1 MKVYI
6 ARSHILNEIPI
17 YFKLVVFTVVQ
28 TLPTISYIGICSIHL
43 SERSIVKK
51 GSNIYLGPSTIKVIS
66 NIVCLFS
73 IGIGIFFN
81 SSVVLA
87 ICVLMSLLTVS
98 E

>member
-1 MKVYI
+1 M
-6 ARSHILNEIPI
+6 
-17 YFKLVVFTVVQ
+17 
-28 TLPTISYIGICSIHL
+28 
-43 SERSIVKK
+43 KK
-51 GSNIYLGPSTIKVIS
+51 GSNTYLGPSAIKVIS
-66 NIVCLFS
+66 DIVCLFS